1 MRVQTF
7 LLWSLHIATEC
18 IVTTTIVINTITT
31 AFVAKKHLHIATTL
45 LTLQKHLNYHNDK
58 IALQQWLWQ

>member
-7 LLWSLHIATEC
+7 LLWSLDIATES
-18 IVTTTIVINTITT
+18 IVTTSIVINTITT
-31 AFVAKKHLHIATTL
+31 ALLSLQKKHLHIATAL

-58 IALQQWLWQ
+58 IALQQWL